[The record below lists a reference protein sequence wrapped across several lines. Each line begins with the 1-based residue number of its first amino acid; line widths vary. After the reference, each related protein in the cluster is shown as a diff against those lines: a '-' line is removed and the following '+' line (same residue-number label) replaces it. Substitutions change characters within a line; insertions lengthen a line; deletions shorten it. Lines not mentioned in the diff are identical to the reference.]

1 MSRNI
6 VFLGIKHCGKSTH
19 GKLLAERLS
28 RRFLDTDDMLSE
40 AYMKKFSCAAGDAT
54 PRAIMK
60 KHGEDFFR
68 RFEAEVIQEYL
79 HGNQKNGDV
88 LALGGGVPCNEYLT
102 TEELKQ
108 LGVLLHLAIPADTAF
123 KRIAA
128 GGIPPFLQGEDPFGN
143 FLKLYAWQAV
153 IGKVGGKSLQP
164 THRAIGLRIRLCCRR
179 NHTCSKPYDS
189 SQNTPLQEMFRPVI
203 HYRRF
208 S

>member
-19 GKLLAERLS
+19 GKLLAERLN

-108 LGVLLHLAIPADTAF
+108 LGVLLHLAISADTAF

-128 GGIPPFLQGEDPFGN
+128 GGIPPFLQGEDPFRN
-143 FLKLYAWQAV
+143 FLKLYDKRVPRYNEVADILINLPDETV
-153 IGKVGGKSLQP
+153 KSEVADFIYNSL
-164 THRAIGLRIRLCCRR
+164 IENNFLE
-179 NHTCSKPYDS
+179 N
-189 SQNTPLQEMFRPVI
+189 V
-203 HYRRF
+203 
-208 S
+208 

>member
-19 GKLLAERLS
+19 GKLLAERLN

-143 FLKLYAWQAV
+143 FLKLYDKRVPRYNEVADIV
-153 IGKVGGKSLQP
+153 INLPDETVKSEVADFIYNSLIENNFLENVL
-164 THRAIGLRIRLCCRR
+164 HI
-179 NHTCSKPYDS
+179 
-189 SQNTPLQEMFRPVI
+189 F
-203 HYRRF
+203 
-208 S
+208 